1 MGNGSLPSARRG
13 ACPRPP
19 GAPGRARCSPLLLGA
34 LAALTA
40 CSDLTDRGIV
50 ARAGDWTL
58 TEERLAE
65 LLVLAQPFPLDSV
78 AVGEL
83 VDHWVV
89 AAAMSLRAAA
99 GDSLLG
105 SEALEAVTW
114 PARRE
119 AILAADREQRLG
131 ATVAVTAA
139 EAEAVHQEGSLRLVA
154 QVLRLAGPGTP
165 SGMRLQQQR
174 TADRLL
180 QGIVDGGSWI
190 DAVAESEDE
199 ASKPS
204 GGVMG
209 LFAPGELPSTL
220 DRVVFRIEPG
230 HVSPVT
236 QSSQGFHIIY
246 RPTFPEVEFQ
256 FIGLLRERRLAEADA
271 VSNQE
276 ERDARGFA
284 FAGGGAVTLARIAA
298 DPRPWLESRQPLAT
312 WDAGMDAAGAPLPGH
327 PAGTLTAGMVAR
339 DFLFVP
345 PPTLA
350 QWADAARETQEDLIT
365 NLGTREMRIADVAAR
380 GMSLDPSLEESFFMA
395 HADRMEY
402 WTRTLELGG
411 ADAPSREALARHMDL
426 VMAREEPVR
435 VMSPLFEAWLL
446 DRVDTRVRT
455 RGVLAAIVQART
467 ALEPAG
473 GENGTQSQ

>member
-1 MGNGSLPSARRG
+1 MRNRVATLL
-13 ACPRPP
+13 
-19 GAPGRARCSPLLLGA
+19 LLLGS

-40 CSDLTDRGIV
+40 CSTLTDRGV
-50 ARAGDWTL
+50 AARAGDWTL

-65 LLVLAQPFPLDSV
+65 LLVMAQPFPLDTV

-83 VDHWVV
+83 VEHWVA

-105 SEALEAVTW
+105 SEALEAVAW

-131 ATVAVTAA
+131 ATVMVTAA
-139 EAEAVHQEGSLRLVA
+139 EAEAVHQEGSLRMVA
-154 QVLRLAGPGTP
+154 QVLRLADPGM
-165 SGMRLQQQR
+165 SSSMRLQQQR
-174 TADRLL
+174 TAERLL
-180 QGIVDGGSWI
+180 QEIVDGGSWI
-190 DAVAESEDE
+190 DAVAESEDA
-199 ASKPS
+199 ASQPT
-204 GGVMG
+204 GGLMG
-209 LFAPGELPSTL
+209 LFGPGELPSTL
-220 DRVVFRIEPG
+220 DRVAFRLEPG
-230 HVSPVT
+230 QVSGVT

-246 RPTFPEVEFQ
+246 RPTFSEVEFQ

-271 VSNQE
+271 VANQE
-276 ERDARGFA
+276 ERDARNFDVA
-284 FAGGGAVTLARIAA
+284 EGGAAILARIAA

-312 WDAGMDAAGAPLPGH
+312 WDARMDAAGAPLPSH
-327 PAGTLTAGMVAR
+327 PAGTLTAGAVAR

-345 PPTLA
+345 PPALA
-350 QWADAARETQEDLIT
+350 QWADATIEAREDLIT
-365 NLGTREMRIADVAAR
+365 NVGTREMRIADAAAR
-380 GMSLDPSLEESFFMA
+380 GMSLDPAVEESFFMA
-395 HADRMEY
+395 HADQMEY

-455 RGVLAAIVQART
+455 RGVLAAIVQAKA
-467 ALEPAG
+467 AL
-473 GENGTQSQ
+473 